1 MSTSIHIP
9 TASSNLT
16 YAALTAAALTAA
28 ALTAAALTAAAL
40 VSVSVSLTNATL
52 AVVISGGITD
62 TPTALP
68 IFWQLTDGELV

>member
-16 YAALTAAALTAA
+16 YANLTAAALTTA
-28 ALTAAALTAAAL
+28 AL
-40 VSVSVSLTNATL
+40 VSVSLTNATL

-62 TPTALP
+62 TLAALP
-68 IFWQLTDGELV
+68 ISWQLTGGELV